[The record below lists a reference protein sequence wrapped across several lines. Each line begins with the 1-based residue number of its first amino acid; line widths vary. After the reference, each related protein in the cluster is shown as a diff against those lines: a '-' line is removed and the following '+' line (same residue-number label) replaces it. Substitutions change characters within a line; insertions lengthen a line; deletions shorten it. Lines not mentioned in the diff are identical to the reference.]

1 MNLFTRFDPNAP
13 EEQLMTLLQTPGQ
26 RLERIVS
33 TGQSSPPGFW
43 YDQEETEWV
52 TLLSGEA
59 RLDTE
64 TGPVTLQPGDTLLL
78 PAHFRHRVDYTSKEP
93 PCIWLCLFFPEE
105 SR

>member
-1 MNLFTRFDPNAP
+1 M
-13 EEQLMTLLQTPGQ
+13 
-26 RLERIVS
+26 
-33 TGQSSPPGFW
+33 
-43 YDQEETEWV
+43 

>member
-1 MNLFTRFDPNAP
+1 MNLFSPPPSFGP
-13 EEQLMTLLQTPGQ
+13 EEELAVLWERPGA
-26 RLERIVS
+26 RVERIVS
-33 TGQSSPPGFW
+33 SGHSSPPGFW